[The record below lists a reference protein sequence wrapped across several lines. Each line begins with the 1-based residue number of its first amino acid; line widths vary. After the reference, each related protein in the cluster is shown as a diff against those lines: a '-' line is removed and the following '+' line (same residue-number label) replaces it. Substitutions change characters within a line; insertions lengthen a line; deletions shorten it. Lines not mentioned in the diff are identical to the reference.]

1 MRARVST
8 VEILRYVTN
17 AAFSGGWAAG
27 QFCGWVI
34 SNSSLHQPLP
44 LGPHCP
50 LPTSNRLCKRLTASC
65 TALKLVSFRYDGCS
79 RRGVTA
85 LCPWQS
91 LEKGVSSH
99 MVVALRGPQSKRMN
113 LMLGAGNSCDRPLI
127 ETEALRYIRVDP
139 QSWSRAAAE
148 R

>member
-1 MRARVST
+1 MIGLLTGLRA
-8 VEILRYVTN
+8 LAN
-17 AAFSGGWAAG
+17 
-27 QFCGWVI
+27 
-34 SNSSLHQPLP
+34 NSSLHQPLP

-113 LMLGAGNSCDRPLI
+113 LYLRILQSLDPERV
-127 ETEALRYIRVDP
+127 TEVGFRMPGVLREVIGGGI
-139 QSWSRAAAE
+139 SGTN
-148 R
+148 